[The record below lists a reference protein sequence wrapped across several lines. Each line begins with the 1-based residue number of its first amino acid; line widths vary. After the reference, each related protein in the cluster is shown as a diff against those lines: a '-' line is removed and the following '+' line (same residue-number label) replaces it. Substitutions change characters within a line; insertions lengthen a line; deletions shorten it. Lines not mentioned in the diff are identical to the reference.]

1 MNNITFLEFD
11 ELSKLDVL
19 ISYGREC
26 AITDFN
32 ILLGGKISKNCY
44 TSEGINIANR
54 STVYYTKTDDIGNV
68 LVSLEKFNS
77 YNPLEE
83 LFSSRPIIKYDNL
96 DDYSSKLIFS
106 KNGVCEIEFGHYPQM
121 VVDKMHNDNL
131 ERLYNLNKLN
141 VTNNK
146 YDASNCDI
154 TNYYL
159 DEYEYLGNKYVRF
172 VADEVSCK
180 YNNLLSNGSKIKE
193 GCVYWIKVEPIRWL
207 VDIKS
212 KTLICKKALFSN
224 IYFHNRRYYGDF
236 NDTLIYKYL
245 NSEFKREILQNVSL
259 SEVNLENIN
268 FDFEKYNLSF
278 DFVSEEEIIRGC
290 IEADIPVFLHGKSSE
305 GKSARVKQIDDDLT
319 IIYLRN
325 SSPETLNGKS
335 VYNAETGEMID
346 IKPTWLKKLESKCE
360 REKDKL
366 HILFFDEITNALP
379 SIQGIAFNIVLDK
392 EVNGIW
398 KLPSN
403 VRIVASGNE
412 VNDSLSANHLAEPL
426 FNRFAHVYIETKVD
440 KWLEWANEN
449 NIHPAI
455 YAFIAY
461 KKNEALR
468 SKYDGEKPN
477 ADPRKW
483 EMASKMLYKTK
494 NPEML
499 RSLIGRDI
507 TREFVAFCNQSVI
520 TLNDVLS
527 GNYSEDDLNLNSSE
541 KYSTIIG
548 LLGVSKEDYC
558 IVREFISSFG
568 LEFVAIFN
576 SLWSKD
582 DPEKLEIIYEYSL
595 NGGNS
600 LCLEI

>member
-1 MNNITFLEFD
+1 MDNITFLEFED
-11 ELSKLDVL
+11 LSKLDVL
-19 ISYGREC
+19 NTYGTLC
-26 AITDFN
+26 STTDFN
-32 ILLGGKISKNCY
+32 ILLGGNIHKGLY
-44 TSEGINIANR
+44 TSDGINLYNR
-54 STVYYTKTDDIGNV
+54 ATIYYTKTDDLGNV
-68 LVSLEKFNS
+68 LVSSEKFNS
-77 YNPLEE
+77 YDPLE
-83 LFSSRPIIKYDNL
+83 LFSSRPVIKYNCL
-96 DDYSSKLIFS
+96 DDYSSKLILS
-106 KNGVCEIEFGHYPQM
+106 RNGICEIEYGHYPQM
-121 VVDKMHNDNL
+121 IVDKIHSDNL

-141 VTNNK
+141 RTSNK
-146 YDASNCDI
+146 YNASNENI

-159 DEYEYLGNKYVRF
+159 EEYEYLGNRYVRF
-172 VADEVSCK
+172 VADEISCK
-180 YNNLLSNGSKIKE
+180 NGYLLSNGSKIKE
-193 GCVYWIKVEPIRWL
+193 GVAYWIKVEPIRWL
-207 VDIKS
+207 VDSKT
-212 KTLICKKALFSN
+212 KTLISKKALFSN
-224 IYFHNRRYYGDF
+224 VAFNNRKYYGDF
-236 NDTLIYKYL
+236 KDTLIYKCL
-245 NSEFKREILQNVSL
+245 NNEFKKEILQNTFL
-259 SEVNLENIN
+259 NKTNILKSIG
-268 FDFEKYNLSF
+268 FDIKKYNLSF
-278 DFVSEEEIIRGC
+278 EDVSEEEIIRGC
-290 IEADIPVFLHGKSSE
+290 IESDIPVFLHGRSSE
-305 GKSARVKQIDDDLT
+305 GKSARVKQIDPDLT

-325 SSPETLNGKS
+325 SNEGTLCGKS
-335 VYNAETGEMID
+335 VYNQETGELID

-360 REKDKL
+360 REPDKI

-379 SIQGIAFNIVLDK
+379 SIQGMAFNIVLDK

-412 VNDSLSANHLAEPL
+412 INDSLSANQLAEPL

-461 KKNEALR
+461 KKKEALR

-499 RSLIGRDI
+499 RSLIGNDI
-507 TREFVAFCNQSVI
+507 TREFVAFCNQRVI

-527 GNYSEDDLNLNSSE
+527 GNYNEEDLNLNASE

-548 LLGVSKEDYC
+548 LLGVSKEDYS
-558 IVREFISSFG
+558 IVK
-568 LEFVAIFN
+568 EFVSLFGSEFETIFN

-595 NGGNS
+595 GGDS
-600 LCLEI
+600 LCLGI